1 MALTIKE
8 NNGAYQLEGA
18 LNVNTAKNF
27 QAHCELIMNHDKQ
40 LTIDVQFLTDIDED
54 GIKAIHALYTNA
66 IYKDCA
72 FFIEGNRSKKLY
84 EAFPFTVAA
93 A

>member
-1 MALTIKE
+1 MAITIKE
-8 NNGAYQLEGA
+8 NNGIYEVQGA
-18 LNVNTAKNF
+18 LNVNTATDF
-27 QAHCELIMNHDKQ
+27 QTHCELIMNHDKQ
-40 LTIDVQFLTDIDED
+40 LTIDVQFLTDVDDD

-66 IYKDCA
+66 IYKGFA